1 MSLSSPLR
9 RGETMGNKR
18 KFSCA
23 KIPRA
28 YRFGLLADPR
38 ELITI
43 IFSIFLFFILFPPTP
58 GSRLHTL
65 NDTELIFLYFF
76 LYSSLFCIFR
86 LPSAPFYFLI
96 PFQDLDTE
104 EVKLIL
110 NLLLFSLRNCIFSLA
125 MFCGCLLTLDCFDA
139 WQSGVIV
146 YELWMLCG
154 DQRG

>member
-1 MSLSSPLR
+1 MLEFFAVP
-9 RGETMGNKR
+9 
-18 KFSCA
+18 FCA
-23 KIPRA
+23 D
-28 YRFGLLADPR
+28 F
-38 ELITI
+38 
-43 IFSIFLFFILFPPTP
+43 IF
-58 GSRLHTL
+58 
-65 NDTELIFLYFF
+65 
-76 LYSSLFCIFR
+76 
-86 LPSAPFYFLI
+86 I

-125 MFCGCLLTLDCFDA
+125 MFCGCLLTLECFDA